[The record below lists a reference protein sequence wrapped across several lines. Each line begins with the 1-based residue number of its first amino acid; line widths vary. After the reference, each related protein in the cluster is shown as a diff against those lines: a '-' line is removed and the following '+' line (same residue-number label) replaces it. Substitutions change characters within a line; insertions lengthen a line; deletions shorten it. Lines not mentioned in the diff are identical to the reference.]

1 MRGGAGN
8 SEKPEAGE
16 LGVLPY
22 AGAGGKSGGRC
33 RAEAEFAA
41 DAELAAEGIGG
52 SIADGGGSEGS
63 EGKFCDGTGSMDC
76 RCGATDDPVVCESS
90 FRLISRIP
98 TALIP
103 GFEAIFAICDW
114 LCCSSAAKIEREL

>member
-16 LGVLPY
+16 PGVLLC
-22 AGAGGKSGGRC
+22 AGAGGKTVWSGC
-33 RAEAEFAA
+33 SESEIAA
-41 DAELAAEGIGG
+41 DGICG
-52 SIADGGGSEGS
+52 SIADVEGGSEGS
-63 EGKFCDGTGSMDC
+63 KGNFCDGTGSMDC
-76 RCGATDDPVVCESS
+76 LCGAADEPVVCGSP
-90 FRLISRIP
+90 FGLISRIP

-114 LCCSSAAKIEREL
+114 LGCSSAAKIEREL

>member
-16 LGVLPY
+16 PDVLLY
-22 AGAGGKSGGRC
+22 AGAGGKTVCSGC
-33 RAEAEFAA
+33 AEAEIAA
-41 DAELAAEGIGG
+41 DGIGG
-52 SIADGGGSEGS
+52 SIADLEEGS
-63 EGKFCDGTGSMDC
+63 DGSDGSKGKFCDGTGSMDC
-76 RCGATDDPVVCESS
+76 LCGAADEPVVCGSP
-90 FRLISRIP
+90 FGLISRIP

-114 LCCSSAAKIEREL
+114 LGCSSAAKIEREL